1 MKYRFKPTQRFWE
14 SFYALSSDQKESAC
28 RAWKIFRENPFD
40 QRLRPHKIHKLSARY
55 NRTIYAVDIEADL
68 RVVFYVEGVLVVTVD
83 IGSHDLYR
91 G

>member
-14 SFYALSSDQKESAC
+14 SFYALSPSQKDAT
-28 RAWKIFRENPFD
+28 RQTWKIFKENPFD
-40 QRLRPHKIHKLSARY
+40 ARLRSHKIHKLSARY
-55 NRTIYAVDIEADL
+55 GCTIYAVEIEANL
-68 RVVFYVEGVLVVTVD
+68 RALFYIEGDMVVTVD

>member
-14 SFYALSSDQKESAC
+14 SFYAPSPSQKDSTR
-28 RAWKIFRENPFD
+28 RASKIFKENPFD
-40 QRLRPHKIHKLSARY
+40 ARLRSHKIHKLSARY
-55 NRTIYAVDIEADL
+55 GRTIYAVEIEADL
-68 RVVFYVEGVLVVTVD
+68 RAVFYVEGDMVVTVD